1 VGETPEATPQ
11 HSASRNARIVEFA
24 VEMNRP
30 AVTSCTDQQRGTESS
45 RTTPQRLHCCG
56 TSRNLTFSHATDWAR
71 SKASQLITAG
81 QVRGISQPQRLM

>member
-11 HSASRNARIVEFA
+11 HSAASRNAATVEFA

-45 RTTPQRLHCCG
+45 RTILQRLHCYG
-56 TSRNLTFSHATDWAR
+56 TSRNLTFSHARRTEQR
-71 SKASQLITAG
+71 GKASQPITAG
-81 QVRGISQPQRLM
+81 